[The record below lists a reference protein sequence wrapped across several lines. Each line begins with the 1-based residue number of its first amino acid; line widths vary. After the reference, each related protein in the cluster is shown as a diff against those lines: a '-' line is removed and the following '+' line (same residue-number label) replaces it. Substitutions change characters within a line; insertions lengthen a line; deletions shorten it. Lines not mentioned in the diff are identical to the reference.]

1 MTNVH
6 NANMYIYIYTYIYTW
21 VRGIYIEFV
30 YISMATINAYIYG
43 SGVDV
48 HEHSLWDMDMW
59 IYKAIG

>member
-1 MTNVH
+1 MTFVH
-6 NANMYIYIYTYIYTW
+6 SFQALTNNYIQLHGY
-21 VRGIYIEFV
+21 VEYIEFV
-30 YISMATINAYIYG
+30 YISMATINEYIYG